1 MNASGHI
8 INAVTRPLLVASTLS
23 LFFVAVVVVVRRG
36 TGHARH
42 LAFVVVFV
50 IAPPW
55 H

>member
-42 LAFVVVFV
+42 LAVVVFI